1 MTPSTPPLD
10 PSSLALATAA
20 ARAAAARKAED
31 VVAYDLH
38 VVSSFCDAFVVCHG
52 TNRRQ
57 VSAIAQGVIDELR
70 TLGARPVGVE
80 GMDAGRWVLLDFG
93 DIVVHVFDEAMRGF
107 YDLDGLWGD
116 APKLAIDLTPPGA
129 PVAPP
134 APAGPVFPV
143 S

>member
-1 MTPSTPPLD
+1 MTPTKPHLPLD
-10 PSSLALATAA
+10 PAAHDLAVAA

-31 VVAYDLH
+31 VCVYDLH

-57 VSAIAQGVIDELR
+57 VTAIAQGVIDELR
-70 TLGARPVGVE
+70 ARGVRPMGVE
-80 GMDAGRWVLLDFG
+80 GMDAGRWVLIDFG

-116 APKLAIDLTPPGA
+116 APRV
-129 PVAPP
+129 PVDSLGRSEGERAETR
-134 APAGPVFPV
+134 